1 MVQLCCTE
9 IKYVPSHVTVQS
21 TLFQH
26 SVTLLCKNVFMTSAP
41 FNEKKRRFWIK
52 YYIFRQSSFL
62 RQSSRRLHAS
72 MLPPGNLFF
81 QFNNSIAG
89 NSDSLIIFERK
100 SIQNLT
106 ISNGRLEASYFRLYY
121 INLMKEPNVKLKRL
135 GTIEREHS
143 LQLEGS
149 DEWGL
154 S

>member
-1 MVQLCCTE
+1 
-9 IKYVPSHVTVQS
+9 
-21 TLFQH
+21 
-26 SVTLLCKNVFMTSAP
+26 MTSAP

-121 INLMKEPNVKLKRL
+121 INFDFPLKSCFPPKEKRYLEVNYAFQAKRYFQVKLYVAPKQKSIWESRIRL
-135 GTIEREHS
+135 GCQVTFH
-143 LQLEGS
+143 LE
-149 DEWGL
+149 
-154 S
+154 